1 MSESVAGVP
10 GWLAIPL
17 TLARIISLA
26 RCRAERSVIIT
37 IQLAN
42 GETVPVKFWL
52 TVEPSVKAFLRLTA
66 FLAFFPIFIS
76 E

>member
-26 RCRAERSVIIT
+26 CCRAERSVIIT
-37 IQLAN
+37 IQLAD

-52 TVEPSVKAFLRLTA
+52 TVGTKRQG
-66 FLAFFPIFIS
+66 FLAFDCF
-76 E
+76 